1 MAQGYGFG
9 AEGDWKAAGLVRAVK
24 VMSDGLEGGSSFM
37 EDYTYHLNPS
47 SQKVLGA
54 HMLEIC
60 ESIAAEKPFLDI
72 KPLSIGGKADP
83 PRLIFNTSPGPAV
96 NASVVDMGNRFRMI
110 VNEVEVVNPDNP
122 LPQLPVA
129 RALWIPKPNL
139 EIAASAWILAGGS
152 HHTAF
157 SKAITREYLEDYAE
171 MIGLEFLLINEST
184 DLFEFKKELKW
195 NDAYYSLNK

>member
-1 MAQGYGFG
+1 
-9 AEGDWKAAGLVRAVK
+9 
-24 VMSDGLEGGSSFM
+24 
-37 EDYTYHLNPS
+37 
-47 SQKVLGA
+47 
-54 HMLEIC
+54 
-60 ESIAAEKPFLDI
+60 
-72 KPLSIGGKADP
+72 
-83 PRLIFNTSPGPAV
+83 
-96 NASVVDMGNRFRMI
+96 MGNRFRMI